1 MSNCVAHYYNVIALT
16 SGTFDIQDCDVHTD
30 NTSILVECTFAI
42 NSTAP
47 GIVVIQ
53 DEQSQYTT
61 NRTLHRLGGDSK
73 GSVNITDLP
82 AGEYNVSVFDQS
94 EDTKPAY
101 VHHNHLQ
108 VKPPAIISFYLTHTP
123 AVSIASESINSVSNG
138 NLDYILIQ

>member
-1 MSNCVAHYYNVIALT
+1 MQLETLHNILHQGIIDIVRIRIFLAKNLSWLT
-16 SGTFDIQDCDVHTD
+16 VQQ
-30 NTSILVECTFAI
+30 TFAI

-47 GIVVIQ
+47 GIVVIK
-53 DEQSQYTT
+53 DEQSQYTI
-61 NRTLHRLGGDSK
+61 NKTLQRLDGNNK

-108 VKPPAIISFYLTHTP
+108 VKPPAIISFYLSHTP
-123 AVSIASESINSVSNG
+123 AVSTASESINSVSNG